1 MCQFASFIFNPRTL
15 EVKIYDLGSHAKTF
29 DHFGLVDGAEADCW
43 REGHYRPD
51 GTISCCCLD
60 IDTHLASE
68 CEAILRKK
76 WPTFINFFNS
86 SRELE
91 NYRGSLDLRSL
102 TSAEGLILPKRVG
115 GWLDLSGLTSAE
127 GLILPKEIGGG
138 LDLRSLTSAGGLT
151 LPKEVSGSL
160 DLRSLTS
167 ADGLTLPKE
176 VGGWLDLSGLTSADG
191 LILPKEIGGSLY
203 LSGLSSRDRA
213 MLMAHRAES
222 E

>member
-91 NYRGSLDLRSL
+91 NYRGSLDLSGL

-115 GWLDLSGLTSAE
+115 GWLDLSGLTSA
-127 GLILPKEIGGG
+127 
-138 LDLRSLTSAGGLT
+138 
-151 LPKEVSGSL
+151 
-160 DLRSLTS
+160 
-167 ADGLTLPKE
+167 DGLTLPKE
-176 VGGWLDLSGLTSADG
+176 VGGWLDLSGLTSAEG
-191 LILPKEIGGSLY
+191 LTLPKEVGGGLY

>member
-115 GWLDLSGLTSAE
+115 G
-127 GLILPKEIGGG
+127 G
-138 LDLRSLTSAGGLT
+138 LDLRSLTSADGLT
-151 LPKEVSGSL
+151 LPKEVGDSL
-160 DLRSLTS
+160 DLSSLTS

>member
-15 EVKIYDLGSHAKTF
+15 KVKIYDLGSHAKTF

-115 GWLDLSGLTSAE
+115 G
-127 GLILPKEIGGG
+127 G

>member
-102 TSAEGLILPKRVG
+102 TSAEGLTLPKRVG
-115 GWLDLSGLTSAE
+115 GWLDLSGLTSA
-127 GLILPKEIGGG
+127 
-138 LDLRSLTSAGGLT
+138 GGLT
-151 LPKEVSGSL
+151 LPKEVGGSL
-160 DLRSLTS
+160 YLQNLTS

-176 VGGWLDLSGLTSADG
+176 
-191 LILPKEIGGSLY
+191 IGGGLY

>member
-115 GWLDLSGLTSAE
+115 G
-127 GLILPKEIGGG
+127 G